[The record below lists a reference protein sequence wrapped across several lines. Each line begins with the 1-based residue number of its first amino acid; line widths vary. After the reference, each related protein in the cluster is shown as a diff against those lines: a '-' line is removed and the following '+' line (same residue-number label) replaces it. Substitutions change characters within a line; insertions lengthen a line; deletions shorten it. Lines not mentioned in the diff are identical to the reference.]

1 MNWPTFAEVEAAD
14 IEQLREWINGLPGC
28 DIQDQRAVVTRITQR
43 IVATWPKRTRPLMPV
58 EIRALADL
66 PRPEA
71 VPSVTKKRD
80 PSPSVGPEVPKKT
93 KPEPKPEPE
102 PQGSLFFLNA
112 LKS

>member
-1 MNWPTFAEVEAAD
+1 MTWPTFAEVEAAD

-28 DIQDQRAVVTRITQR
+28 DIQEQRAVVTRITQR
-43 IVATWPKRTRPLMPV
+43 IVATWPKRTRPLMPLEV
-58 EIRALADL
+58 QALADL

-71 VPSVTKKRD
+71 VPSVTAKPVRQPKW
-80 PSPSVGPEVPKKT
+80 GPETPAKN
-93 KPEPKPEPE
+93 KPESPPEPE